1 MQLLIATKNVGKIRE
16 LKNLL
21 QDIPLRLRSLDEFA
35 NIVEAKE
42 TGADFA
48 ENAVLKA
55 QSYALQTNLWTL
67 ADDSGLEVE
76 ALGGAP
82 GAFSARYG
90 GKNADD
96 GEKISKLL
104 EELRETKDKT
114 RQARFVCVIAIADE
128 KGEIKFLAEGAC
140 SGKIAEITSGSNGF
154 GYDPIFIPEGFNKT
168 FGELSGEIKREISH
182 RARALKKIIAF
193 LRDFYAVSLD
203 Q

>member
-21 QDIPLRLRSLDEFA
+21 QDFPLRLRSLDEFA

-76 ALGGAP
+76 ALSGAP